1 MEKNNK
7 KRIFSGVQPSGDLHI
22 GNYLGA
28 ISQWVNMQNKYE
40 CIFCVVDYHAITV
53 KQDPEILRKKIIE
66 IAKIY
71 IASGI
76 DPQKSVIFQQST
88 ITAHTEFAWI
98 LNCIVARMSDL
109 NKMTQFKDKSGNHQ
123 ENVGIGLY
131 DYPVLMAS
139 DILLYNTDVV
149 PVGDDQLQHVELTRT
164 LARRFNE
171 RFGDTLQLPKA
182 EIRKTGARI
191 MGLDDPTKKMSKSA
205 ASDLNYIALTDN
217 PDKAAKKIMRAV
229 TDTGSEIK
237 YDLEKKPGIS
247 NLLTIYS
254 LLVKKEIKELEKE
267 YQNKMYGEFKKNL
280 AEVVKSFLIDFQK
293 KYNAISDKEVEQ
305 IMAQG
310 TKKIKP
316 IADNTLDRVKMKI
329 GVL

>member
-1 MEKNNK
+1 
-7 KRIFSGVQPSGDLHI
+7 
-22 GNYLGA
+22 
-28 ISQWVNMQNKYE
+28 
-40 CIFCVVDYHAITV
+40 
-53 KQDPEILRKKIIE
+53 
-66 IAKIY
+66 
-71 IASGI
+71 
-76 DPQKSVIFQQST
+76 
-88 ITAHTEFAWI
+88 
-98 LNCIVARMSDL
+98 
-109 NKMTQFKDKSGNHQ
+109 
-123 ENVGIGLY
+123 
-131 DYPVLMAS
+131 MAS

>member
-109 NKMTQFKDKSGNHQ
+109 KKMT
-123 ENVGIGLY
+123 
-131 DYPVLMAS
+131 
-139 DILLYNTDVV
+139 
-149 PVGDDQLQHVELTRT
+149 
-164 LARRFNE
+164 
-171 RFGDTLQLPKA
+171 
-182 EIRKTGARI
+182 
-191 MGLDDPTKKMSKSA
+191 KSA